1 LRKSLTD
8 KNTLVELNNILG
20 LVSGRDVKHSYISET
35 LSLKKIEDG
44 LYETSKYVLYH
55 NNN

>member
-1 LRKSLTD
+1 SLAD